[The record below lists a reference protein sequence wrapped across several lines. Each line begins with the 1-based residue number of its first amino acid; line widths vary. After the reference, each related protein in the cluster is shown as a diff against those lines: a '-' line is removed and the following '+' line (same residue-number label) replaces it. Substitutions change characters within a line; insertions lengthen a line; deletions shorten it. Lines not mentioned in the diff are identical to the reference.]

1 VVETSVMS
9 ALHGRRA
16 PILALVVAFALT
28 ALAAAPAG
36 ASAADLSLRD
46 AREVAVTKMKRM
58 QRDLK
63 SEGAKSSSVRGCWRE
78 NGGIGC
84 LGLVSG
90 RDSFLRWRCAVPMTL
105 RKRPAASA
113 SRRVA
118 VKFTDPM
125 CSF

>member
-1 VVETSVMS
+1 MF
-9 ALHGRRA
+9 ALHGRRPA
-16 PILALVVAFALT
+16 LLALVVALALT
-28 ALAAAPAG
+28 ALATAPAG
-36 ASAADLSLRD
+36 ASAADLTLRH
-46 AREVAVTKMKRM
+46 AKELAATKMKKM
-58 QRDLK
+58 QRDLE

-78 NGGIGC
+78 NRGIGC

-90 RDSFLRWRCAVPMTL
+90 KDSFLRWRCAVPMTI
-105 RKRPAASA
+105 RKRSAASA

>member
-1 VVETSVMS
+1 MF
-9 ALHGRRA
+9 ALHGRRTTT
-16 PILALVVAFALT
+16 LALVVALALT
-28 ALAAAPAG
+28 ALAAAPTG
-36 ASAADLSLRD
+36 ASAADLTLRQ
-46 AREVAVTKMKRM
+46 AREVAITKMKKM

-63 SEGAKSSSVRGCWRE
+63 SEGAVSSSVRGCWRE
-78 NGGIGC
+78 DRGIGC

-90 RDSFLRWRCAVPMTL
+90 KDSFLRWRCAVPMTL
-105 RKRPAASA
+105 RKRAAASA

>member
-1 VVETSVMS
+1 MV
-9 ALHGRRA
+9 ALHRRSA
-16 PILALVVAFALT
+16 TLLALVVALALS
-28 ALAAAPAG
+28 ALAGAPAG
-36 ASAADLSLRD
+36 ASAADLTLRD
-46 AREVAVTKMKRM
+46 AREVAATKMKKM

-78 NGGIGC
+78 AGGIGC

-90 RDSFLRWRCAVPMTL
+90 QDSFLRWKCAVPMTV
-105 RKRPAASA
+105 RKRAAASA